1 MVLSRD
7 TAVRDDRLRI
17 SCSWTIGHEDAVHD
31 DDYIY
36 RLPYADG
43 MSYRVLQGFGS
54 RFSHRGIEQYAV
66 DFNMSVGTP
75 VHAARGGIVARVVE
89 EHDKGCWE
97 DGCGQYANFIVV
109 MHDDG
114 TTGEYYHLQQDGSL
128 VEVGDKVIAGQQIG
142 LSGNTGHTTMPHLHF
157 AVYRATNRARP
168 QSIPVNFISA
178 DGVVHQPRRGHRYL
192 AVAYQQAGD

>member
-1 MVLSRD
+1 
-7 TAVRDDRLRI
+7 
-17 SCSWTIGHEDAVHD
+17 
-31 DDYIY
+31 
-36 RLPYADG
+36 
-43 MSYRVLQGFGS
+43 
-54 RFSHRGIEQYAV
+54 
-66 DFNMSVGTP
+66 
-75 VHAARGGIVARVVE
+75 VVE